1 MTDNIY
7 KPETLP
13 VLALR
18 NLVIFPGQTISFE
31 VGRLKSIRAIRSAVD
46 SDNRRIFLV
55 SQKDALVEDPKFA
68 DLSDV
73 GVVAEIKQLSGSS
86 DSNSFEIVV
95 EGLYRACVREVSRE
109 RISLRAVVQRMPELQ
124 PQSDDLKVQAT
135 LRALKNNF
143 DNYLSVS
150 PRIAPE
156 VFLTILEENDLRVAT
171 DNIAGHFHFPVEDK
185 QALLDELNVLVRAEK
200 LCKILIRETEI
211 LGIELEIQD
220 KVQERMDKNQRDYY
234 LREQIK
240 VASTE
245 LGEDD
250 SPVAEAQKYK
260 DKITALPIDEK
271 SKKRLF
277 EECDRLIKTTPGSP
291 EANVSRTYL
300 ERVTNLPWGVF
311 TEDSL
316 DVAKARK
323 ILDKDHYGLE
333 DVKERILELIAVKR
347 LAPDVNAQILCL
359 VGPPGV
365 GKTSVAKSLAN
376 AMGRRYVR
384 ISLGGVHDE
393 AEIRGHRKTYIGSM
407 PGRIITAIEQAQ
419 TQNPLILL
427 DEIDKLG
434 SDYKGDPSSALLEVL
449 DGEQN
454 STFTDHYIDVPFDLS
469 KALFITTANDAS
481 RIPGPLFDR
490 MEIIE
495 LYSYTAED
503 KFSIA
508 KKHLVPRQVKN
519 YGMNNKMIRF
529 TDGAIRAIIS
539 CYTKEAGVRALD
551 RVICKIIRKVAVKFA
566 DGFEGKVTVD
576 PASLEEYLGAPKYKS
591 TKLDFDDMV
600 GAANG
605 LAWTS
610 VGGEMMQ
617 IEVAVLEGTG
627 KLELTGSLG
636 DVMKESAKA
645 ALTYIRS
652 RAEELSIDP
661 DFYKNKDI
669 HIHVPEGA
677 VPKDGPSAGV
687 TMTTALASALTGRP
701 VVKTVAMTGE
711 ITLRGRVLAI
721 GGLREKSTA
730 AFKNGMKTVLIP
742 EENRPDLDKVNDTV
756 KNAVEFIPVSTL
768 DEVLSVALAPK
779 RNSDAHKHS
788 DSNNK
793 KAINTPDNTKPS
805 KGVYCRE
812 V

>member
-1 MTDNIY
+1 MTDKIY
-7 KPETLP
+7 QPETLP

-31 VGRLKSIRAIRSAVD
+31 VGRLKSIRSIKAAVD
-46 SDNRRIFLV
+46 TESRRIFLV
-55 SQKDALVEDPKFA
+55 SQKDALIEEPKFQ

-73 GVVAEIKQLSGSS
+73 GVVAVINQISGTT
-86 DSNSFEIVV
+86 DSKNFEIVV
-95 EGLYRACVREVSRE
+95 EGLYRARVTEVSRE
-109 RISLRAVVQRMPELQ
+109 RISLRATVQRVPEIYPDKNDPRTEAMLRI
-124 PQSDDLKVQAT
+124 LKD
-135 LRALKNNF
+135 RF
-143 DNYLSVS
+143 DRYLSVS

-156 VFLTILEENDLRVAT
+156 IFLSILESKNLAEVT
-171 DNIAGHFHFPVEDK
+171 DDIAGHFHFNFDDK
-185 QALLDELNVLVRAEK
+185 QSMLDEINVLDRAEK
-200 LCKILIRETEI
+200 LCKLLSKEAEI
-211 LGIELEIQD
+211 LSIELEISD
-220 KVQERMDKNQRDYY
+220 KVQERMDKSQRDYY

-240 VASTE
+240 VASAE
-245 LGEDD
+245 LGDDD
-250 SPVAEAQKYK
+250 SPTAEAKKYK
-260 DKITALPIDEK
+260 EKIATLPIDEK
-271 SKKRLF
+271 SKKKLF
-277 EECDRLIKTTPGSP
+277 EECDRLVKTSPGSP

-300 ERVTNLPWGVF
+300 ERVTSLPFGVY
-311 TEDSL
+311 TEDST
-316 DVAKARK
+316 DVPAARK
-323 ILDKDHYGLE
+323 ILDKDHYGLL

-347 LAPDVNAQILCL
+347 LAPDANAQILCL

-365 GKTSVAKSLAN
+365 GKTSIAKSLAK
-376 AMGRRYVR
+376 ALGRKYVR
-384 ISLGGVHDE
+384 ISLGGVRDE

-407 PGRIITAIEQAQ
+407 PGRIITAIEQAE
-419 TQNPLILL
+419 TANPLILL

-454 STFTDHYIDVPFDLS
+454 STFTDHYVDVPFDLS
-469 KALFITTANDAS
+469 KALFITTANDAPS
-481 RIPGPLFDR
+481 IPGPLYDR

-503 KFSIA
+503 KFLIA
-508 KKHLVPRQVKN
+508 KKHLVSRQVKN
-519 YGMNNKMIRF
+519 FGMNSKMIRF
-529 TDGAIRAIIS
+529 TDGALREIIAD
-539 CYTKEAGVRALD
+539 YTKEAGVRTLD
-551 RVICKIIRKVAVKFA
+551 RTITKIIRKVAVKFA
-566 DGFEGKVTVD
+566 EGYEGKITVD
-576 PASLEEYLGAPKYKS
+576 QASLKEYLGAPKYKAS
-591 TKLDFDDMV
+591 KFDFEKMI

-605 LAWTS
+605 LAWTA

-652 RAEELSIDP
+652 RADELGIDP

-687 TMTTALASALTGRP
+687 TMTTAIASALTGRA

-711 ITLRGRVLAI
+711 ITLRGKVLAI

-742 EENRPDLDKVNDTV
+742 EENRADLEKVNDSV
-756 KNAVEFIPVSTL
+756 KKAIEFIPVSDL
-768 DEVLSVALAPK
+768 DEVLAIALEEKLEPVK
-779 RNSDAHKHS
+779 KDAK
-788 DSNNK
+788 NNK
-793 KAINTPDNTKPS
+793 RKAVKGEPDKQS
-805 KGVYCRE
+805 SAVYCRKG
-812 V
+812 